1 MKQIPRAMPKKP
13 FPLMREARSDILFP
27 SFIHPLGGITL
38 KGVIMS
44 NLSPTPGSSRIVKHL
59 RTRLVSG
66 LLVLIPLAITLFVL
80 NIFLNSLTAFARPL
94 LKPLLG
100 VLPESV
106 LTLIALTLTVLL
118 IYLTGLVTT
127 HIVGRRLILFGE
139 RLLLRLPV
147 VKTIYAAS
155 KQVVET
161 FSSHQT
167 TSFQAV
173 VIVSFPRRESLA
185 IGFITGTLFAP
196 DNRKLYRVF
205 IPTTPNPTSGFLLL
219 MSPED
224 VQFTDIPIEEGI
236 KMIVSGGMLAP
247 EKYAVVPDNCP

>member
-1 MKQIPRAMPKKP
+1 
-13 FPLMREARSDILFP
+13 
-27 SFIHPLGGITL
+27 
-38 KGVIMS
+38 
-44 NLSPTPGSSRIVKHL
+44 
-59 RTRLVSG
+59 
-66 LLVLIPLAITLFVL
+66 
-80 NIFLNSLTAFARPL
+80 
-94 LKPLLG
+94 
-100 VLPESV
+100 
-106 LTLIALTLTVLL
+106 
-118 IYLTGLVTT
+118 
-127 HIVGRRLILFGE
+127 VGRRLILFGE